1 MIKKVLLLLFLI
13 SNLIFAIS
21 NMNIIGDKYI
31 HDIYSEL
38 KLEDKIEYD
47 IFQKAY
53 RGYQKIPDKREGL
66 LTIIDFTKP
75 SNEKRFFVIDLNKK
89 MINYSTY
96 VTHGKNS
103 GLTLPLNFS
112 NNRNSYMSS
121 LGFYITGDAYEGK
134 YGYSLRLQ
142 GLEEGFNSNAFR
154 RAIVVHGAD
163 YAEPSFIE
171 KYGFLGRSEGCP
183 AIPTTISKD
192 VIDYIKGKTVL
203 FIIGKDKH
211 YIEKSRYA
219 SL

>member
-1 MIKKVLLLLFLI
+1 MIKKIFVLLFV
-13 SNLIFAIS
+13 IFSLTFATD
-21 NMNIIGDKYI
+21 NIDKDRYI
-31 HDIYSEL
+31 YKIYSEL
-38 KLEDKIEYD
+38 NLENKIKYE

-53 RGYQKIPDKREGL
+53 KGYEKIQDKREGL

-75 SNEKRFFVIDLNKK
+75 SNEERFFVLDLQNKK
-89 MINYSTY
+89 INYSTY

-103 GLTLPLNFS
+103 GLIVPLNFS

-121 LGFYITGDAYEGK
+121 LGFYITGEAYEGT
-134 YGYSLRLQ
+134 YGYSLRLK

-163 YAEPSFIE
+163 YADPSFIE

-183 AIPTTISKD
+183 AVPTTISKD
-192 VIDYIKGKTVL
+192 IIDSIKGKTVL
-203 FIIGKDKH
+203 FIMGNDKH